1 MDAKE
6 KKLVDRSFRTM
17 RFQVFFFPF
26 MILCFHDVHFQAY
39 AQLFMGDVFSN
50 AEQLKRYT
58 NYGESG
64 SFSTYLIIALYVAT
78 FLWYRPFGKLHGLFK
93 KDQLSSELSR
103 KCGKRFQ
110 SLIQTLT
117 ILFLTILVCKIAYR
131 LVLPS
136 GSLSTQEILYYAL
149 PAHIFGMAAEL
160 TFALTYTQQ
169 MKFGFTK
176 VFQAIYPGEEI
187 FRAKSGSRLTT
198 VSLVRF
204 FFLFNLILPMATLL
218 IVRIYNDSKELEFFF
233 TNVMGSGMFQM
244 LCMSI
249 VGMFLL
255 NMGLDRPIQEL
266 ISKMKEVEE
275 GNLDVRTTVMFNDE
289 VSSLKVQFN
298 KMVEGIRKQEELKE
312 LFGRYMSSSVALKLI
327 EEGQIK
333 LGGDKIQAAVM
344 FSDIRGFTTLSES
357 MSPEEVVQFLNR
369 YFQYITKP
377 ILENGGMINKYIGDC
392 VMVVFA
398 PIFDCEDFAD
408 KALLAAKGMR
418 EELLRV

>member
-6 KKLVDRSFRTM
+6 KKLVDRSFRTI

-26 MILCFHDVHFQAY
+26 MILCFHDVHFQGY
-39 AQLFMGDVFSN
+39 AQLFMRDVFSN

-58 NYGESG
+58 NYGDSG
-64 SFSTYLIIALYVAT
+64 NFSTYLIIALYLAT

-93 KDQLSSELSR
+93 KDQLSSEL
-103 KCGKRFQ
+103 
-110 SLIQTLT
+110 
-117 ILFLTILVCKIAYR
+117 
-131 LVLPS
+131 
-136 GSLSTQEILYYAL
+136 
-149 PAHIFGMAAEL
+149 

-176 VFQAIYPGEEI
+176 MFQVIYPGEEI

-204 FFLFNLILPMATLL
+204 FFLFHLILPMATLL
-218 IVRIYNDSKELEFFF
+218 LVRIYNDSKELELFF
-233 TNVMGSGMFQM
+233 TNVMGFGMFQM

-289 VSSLKVQFN
+289 VSSLKMQF
-298 KMVEGIRKQEELKE
+298 K
-312 LFGRYMSSSVALKLI
+312 
-327 EEGQIK
+327 
-333 LGGDKIQAAVM
+333 
-344 FSDIRGFTTLSES
+344 
-357 MSPEEVVQFLNR
+357 
-369 YFQYITKP
+369 
-377 ILENGGMINKYIGDC
+377 NG
-392 VMVVFA
+392 
-398 PIFDCEDFAD
+398 
-408 KALLAAKGMR
+408 
-418 EELLRV
+418 